1 MMGKSPQLRLRCP
14 AQSQYVAPVR
24 HALGAFL
31 AALEFERQWREDVTT
46 AAGEALANIVEHA
59 YAKQPNDGERYL
71 ELLAKLDRKGR
82 LSLEVCDGGSFV
94 QHQPVPGR
102 GFGLRII
109 RAIAA
114 EMSIDT
120 SDGTC
125 VRMTFARKR

>member
-1 MMGKSPQLRLRCP
+1 VGSPSQLRLRCP
-14 AQSQYVAPVR
+14 AHSRFVAPVR

-31 AALEFERQWREDVTT
+31 AALEFERQCREDVTT

-59 YAKQPNDGERYL
+59 YGRRARQGEHYL
-71 ELLAKLDRKGR
+71 ELLAKLDRSGR

-94 QHQPVPGR
+94 KRRPIPGR

-114 EMSIDT
+114 ELSIDT
-120 SDGTC
+120 SEGT
-125 VRMTFARKR
+125 RLHMTFDRKS